1 MRRGFIKVIDMKKLI
16 CALLCAVMMFG
27 AVGCKSDENTFLPA
41 EMTPASGEPLSPQE
55 YKDTL
60 YAVFKEYVNAGTAM
74 DEAVEG
80 WEDVNTISQLKPIAE
95 KADAVF
101 ADMDK
106 TICEYYD
113 VIPPEEYKQLHEK
126 LLASVENER
135 QYIMYMRRAF
145 SANSM
150 SNMRKNSE
158 KASELLETSEENGTA
173 YAKVFVELYRK
184 LKDDGLE

>member
-1 MRRGFIKVIDMKKLI
+1 MKKLI
-16 CALLCAVMMFG
+16 CILFCIVMMFG
-27 AVGCKSDENTFLPA
+27 AVGCTQSDENTFLPA
-41 EMTPASGEPLSPQE
+41 EITPAAGEPLSPQE
-55 YKDTL
+55 YKDAL
-60 YAVFKEYVNAGTAM
+60 SAIFKEYINAGTAM

-80 WEDVNTISQLKPIAE
+80 WEDVKTISQLKPIAE

-106 TICEYYD
+106 TICKYYD
-113 VIPPEEYKQLHEK
+113 VIPPEEYKHFHEK

-150 SNMRKNSE
+150 SNMRKNSD
-158 KASELLETSEENGTA
+158 KASELLELSDENGTSF
-173 YAKVFVELYRK
+173 AKVFMELFRK